1 LHFEI
6 ITWRVTQCTSWC
18 PLCTTPT
25 RPGPLP
31 FLLLPGKEASM
42 FALSLPVAI
51 IWVGIATALAV
62 GLTVAIRTYL
72 TYLKEVLYGRENF
85 HLNKCSR
92 WPERADC
99 GQDCLAQIEADPKGC
114 MAWTLMAEWFQ
125 DKTCVYCQRPFHE
138 VHWHDRPP
146 ALLGPDK
153 KTAQWNEIPA
163 EKLPEV
169 LKTHQPV
176 CWSCHMAETF
186 RREHPDLVVDRPG
199 HRGPMNEYLTKS

>member
-1 LHFEI
+1 
-6 ITWRVTQCTSWC
+6 
-18 PLCTTPT
+18 
-25 RPGPLP
+25 
-31 FLLLPGKEASM
+31 M
-42 FALSLPVAI
+42 FAMSLPVAI

-72 TYLKEVLYGRENF
+72 TYRKEMIVTCPENGETAAVRVDAANAVKEVLYGRENF

-99 GQDCLAQIEADPKGC
+99 GQGCLAQIEADPKGC
-114 MAWTLMAEWFQ
+114 MAWTLMTEWFQ
-125 DKTCVYCQRPFHE
+125 DKTCVYCQRPFHA

-146 ALLGPDK
+146 ALLGPGK

-163 EKLPEV
+163 EKLPEA